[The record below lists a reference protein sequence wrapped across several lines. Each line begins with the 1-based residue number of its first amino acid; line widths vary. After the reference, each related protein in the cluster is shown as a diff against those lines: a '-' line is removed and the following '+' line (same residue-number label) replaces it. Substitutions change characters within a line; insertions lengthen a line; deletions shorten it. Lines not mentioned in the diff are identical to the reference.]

1 MYGLSSVKFIAM
13 VSEKTIIFIHIV
25 LYVKALSWVAAM
37 LSFFICIKK
46 HDRQSIMHIDW
57 LSFRVALLKNY

>member
-1 MYGLSSVKFIAM
+1 MYGLGSVKFIAM

-37 LSFFICIKK
+37 LSFFIYIKK
-46 HDRQSIMHIDW
+46 KYKQFYTFWR
-57 LSFRVALLKNY
+57 